1 VADLSLQ
8 HVSKRFGRQTI
19 IDDVSL
25 AIGDREFAVLL
36 GPSGCGKS
44 TLLRLIAGLETQTAG
59 EIWIGG
65 ECVNDWTPRERGIA
79 MVFQSYAL
87 YPHMSVYD
95 NMAFALTRMSIPRQE
110 IDQRVRK
117 AADRLQIADL
127 LRHKPKE
134 LSGGQRQRVA
144 IGRAIVREPRVFLF
158 DEPLSNLDASL
169 RTQMRLE
176 FMSLHRELATTI
188 VYVTHDQA
196 EAMTL
201 ASVIVVLRK
210 GRIEQ
215 IGSPLEVY
223 DRPRNRFVAGFIGSP
238 SMNMIECRLEAADA
252 AGAHLVLPD
261 GSRLIIPVDA
271 RGGYRGDKV
280 MLGVRPEHI
289 HASERDEAL
298 VGTVVA
304 LERLGSETLVHI
316 KLTSADVITW
326 RVFGDSN
333 VVAGDVVRLWMDT
346 INCHLFD
353 ADDNAF
359 PLVRDPPE
367 TAAGRLRGDREQKHA
382 RANAIMSERQ

>member
-1 VADLSLQ
+1 MVDLSLR
-8 HVSKRFGRQTI
+8 HVSKQFGRQTV

-25 AIGDREFAVLL
+25 TIGDREFAVLL

-44 TLLRLIAGLETQTAG
+44 TLLRLIAGLETQTTG

-117 AADRLQIADL
+117 AADRLQIANL
-127 LRHKPKE
+127 LAHKPKE

-201 ASVIVVLRK
+201 ASLIVVLRN

-238 SMNMIECRLEAADA
+238 SMNMIECRLDAADA
-252 AGAHLVLPD
+252 AGAHIVLPD
-261 GSRLIIPVDA
+261 GLRLVIPVDA
-271 RGGYRGDKV
+271 RAGTTGGKV
-280 MLGVRPEHI
+280 TLGVRPEHVFT
-289 HASERDEAL
+289 SEGGEAL

-304 LERLGSETLVHI
+304 LERLGSETLIHI
-316 KLTSADVITW
+316 KLTSADMITW

-333 VVAGDVVRLWMDT
+333 VVAGDVVRLWIDAV
-346 INCHLFD
+346 NCHLFD
-353 ADDNAF
+353 ADGNAF
-359 PLVRDPPE
+359 P
-367 TAAGRLRGDREQKHA
+367 A
-382 RANAIMSERQ
+382 